1 MEGVGGEDT
10 IGNTES
16 LLRQFSKEDVGG
28 EEKMETLTCED
39 GVSDVNNV
47 SNVGFSEDTP
57 KLPAD
62 CTYWGNHCYRFYLSL
77 IDDNGPLVNALT
89 LECNA
94 G

>member
-39 GVSDVNNV
+39 GVSDV
-47 SNVGFSEDTP
+47 SNVGFSVC
-57 KLPAD
+57 KQ
-62 CTYWGNHCYRFYLSL
+62 NHQQ
-77 IDDNGPLVNALT
+77 IVGHKPN
-89 LECNA
+89 
-94 G
+94 